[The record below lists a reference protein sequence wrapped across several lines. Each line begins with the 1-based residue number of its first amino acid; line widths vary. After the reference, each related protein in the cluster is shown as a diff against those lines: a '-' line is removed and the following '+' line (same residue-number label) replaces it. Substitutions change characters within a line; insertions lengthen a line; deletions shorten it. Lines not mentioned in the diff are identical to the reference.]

1 MQSGFFIELQR
12 IDAMLLA
19 LERDETPRRFRQ
31 RQPAQSIFHSDLPCG
46 D

>member
-12 IDAMLLA
+12 VDAMLLA
-19 LERDETPRRFRQ
+19 LERNETSRRFRQ
-31 RQPAQSIFHSDLPCG
+31 RQPAQSIFYSDLPRG